1 MIMAKN
7 QEITITRYN
16 INRCGYYKPYA
27 KGNPHLFGN
36 ISNTLKH
43 LIDWSTDK
51 NLSQTKTYEKTD
63 EHLPTYLFD
72 IFTHKGD
79 YLICTWNE
87 SYAGNNQV
95 LSVSATAPV
104 GTKKVEGIDLKEG
117 NIAGYPTY
125 FWFRSSKNQFL
136 TIQPAGSL
144 NGRLNLNLFLEGF
157 IKKFDKVFV
166 KSVKNINATE
176 DADDAHSNIQGLID
190 PASAKIYSL
199 EEASGAFESS
209 LVRIEGGTQSE
220 ILDNV
225 RDIYKIIRK
234 ESIQTS
240 IENKTSIIGKMLTG
254 IGVKDLAEHSES
266 YSYKIKY
273 EVDFTPSKDELL
285 QIVEN
290 WNPEDKDTW
299 NDIGFKIRGRSSPIW
314 LSSEID
320 REKIQ
325 ISIEQTEE
333 GLIDLPSLITE
344 LQHKLKD

>member
-1 MIMAKN
+1 MAKT

-27 KGNPHLFGN
+27 KNNPHLFGD
-36 ISNTLKH
+36 ISSTLKS
-43 LIDWSTDK
+43 LISWSTGK
-51 NLSQTKTYEKTD
+51 NLSETKTYEKTD

-87 SYAGNNQV
+87 SYAVNNQV

-104 GTKKVEGIDLKEG
+104 GTKNVGGIDLKEG

-125 FWFRSSKNQFL
+125 FWFRPSKNQFL

-157 IKKFDKVFV
+157 IQKFDKAFV
-166 KSVKNINATE
+166 KSIKNNNATE
-176 DADDAHSNIQGLID
+176 VADDAHCNVQGYTD
-190 PASAKIYSL
+190 PVSGKIYSL
-199 EEASGAFESS
+199 EDAAGSFESS

-220 ILDNV
+220 ILANL
-225 RDIYKIIRK
+225 RNIYKIIRK
-234 ESIQTS
+234 ESIKTS
-240 IENKTSIIGKMLTG
+240 IENKTSIISKMLTG
-254 IGVKDLAEHSES
+254 IGVKELEESSES

-273 EVDFTPSKDELL
+273 EVDFTPSKSELL

-290 WNPEDKDTW
+290 WNPDEKDTW
-299 NDIGFKIRGRSSPIW
+299 NDIGFKIRGQASTIW

-344 LQHKLKD
+344 LQNKFKD